1 MIRCLFGQFLIWVR
15 RSGGCA
21 IRSIVGSL
29 FLLAIL
35 PVSVDAQG
43 SAAFLTIA
51 PGARAGGMGEA
62 HVAVADDA
70 YATYW
75 NPAGLAFLDGSQ
87 IALMHANWLPN
98 IASDM
103 TYDFAALRLKI
114 GDVGS
119 LGAHLIY
126 FNLGEQIRMG
136 ETAADVLGTFTSY
149 SAAFGLS
156 YSRALSVQSAFGIT
170 VKAFRQSLVEVGAGA
185 EKGKGSSTDFS
196 LDFGYLESDIN
207 EQLIFGITVT
217 NFGPSVAF
225 IDEDQSD
232 PQPTS
237 LTLGVSYTLL
247 SSATNSVTVVYDL
260 HKPLVAAYPAMDWD
274 GDMVIGGFNKDAEL
288 LSFGSYNSAG
298 QQETA
303 HADPFYVGI
312 FTSWVDD
319 WLLGGDRDMAPSGS
333 PPDRIIGGYEWADKN
348 GNGQIEAHL
357 GEMVRSA
364 GNPGDEGWGEYNA
377 YGQREVGSAEDRSV
391 GDELKKL
398 SHNIGVEYWYDGLVA
413 LRAGYIYDVV
423 GDVSNP
429 TFGLG
434 VRVGNGGFDFGYTA
448 GPVGHPLSNTMRFSL
463 SIEF

>member
-1 MIRCLFGQFLIWVR
+1 MRNIFTPLI
-15 RSGGCA
+15 
-21 IRSIVGSL
+21 L
-29 FLLAIL
+29 FLAHYA
-35 PVSVDAQG
+35 VAFSQS

-62 HVAVADDA
+62 HVAVANDA

-87 IALMHANWLPN
+87 VALMHANWLPN

-103 TYDFAALRLKI
+103 TYDFAALRLNI
-114 GDVGS
+114 GDVSS

-126 FNLGEQIRMG
+126 FNLGEQVRMG

-156 YSRALSVQSAFGIT
+156 YSRTLSIQSAFGIT
-170 VKAFRQSLVEVGAGA
+170 AKVLRQDLVEVGAGA
-185 EKGKGSSTDFS
+185 ERGKGASTDVSF
-196 LDFGYLESDIN
+196 DFGYLNGSYLDERLALGVALSN
-207 EQLIFGITVT
+207 L
-217 NFGPSVAF
+217 GPSISF
-225 IDEDQSD
+225 IDADQFD
-232 PQPTS
+232 PQPTEVTVG
-237 LTLGVSYTLL
+237 LSYAVLA
-247 SSATNSVTVVYDL
+247 SATNSLTVVYDL

-274 GDMVIGGFNKDAEL
+274 ADGVIGGFDKEGNL
-288 LSFGSYNSAG
+288 LTFGDYNSAG
-298 QQETA
+298 KRETA

-319 WLLGGDRDMAPSGS
+319 WLLGGDMDMAPAGRLE
-333 PPDRIIGGYEWADKN
+333 DRIIGGYDWVDTN

-357 GEMVRSA
+357 GEMVRSE

-377 YGQREVGSAEDRSV
+377 YGQREVGSADERSI

-398 SHNIGVEYWYDGLVA
+398 SHNLGVEYWYAEFIAV
-413 LRAGYIYDVV
+413 RAGYIYDPV
-423 GDVSNP
+423 GDVHNP
-429 TFGLG
+429 TFGFG
-434 VRVGNGGFDFGYTA
+434 IRSGRSGFDFGYTA

-463 SIEF
+463 SLAF